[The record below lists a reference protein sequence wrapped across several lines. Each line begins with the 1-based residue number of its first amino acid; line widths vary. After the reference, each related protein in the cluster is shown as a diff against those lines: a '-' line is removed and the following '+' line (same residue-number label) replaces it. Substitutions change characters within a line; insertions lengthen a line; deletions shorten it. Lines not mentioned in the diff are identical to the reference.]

1 MSACPNCGKPVDALR
16 SRHVG
21 VRAGKVVAYC
31 SAECLAAQE
40 TRPTAIPKGI
50 TPSVETGPVIEIVKA
65 PATGPVKIEKP
76 EPVATKKK
84 KPKTEPVPVQAAPEP
99 APPTTPA
106 KVAAEPAK
114 RDSEPAAEWAK
125 NAEMMKQGDA
135 TRADRPRRGL
145 VTAVFVVVVAAV
157 AALVAY
163 KFIFVKK
170 ATSATSTAQPAPP
183 SSVAKVEPSPVVA
196 PEPPKPPAITIPE
209 ALDKAKAAI
218 AKNLRADSPRVQR
231 LAAGAL
237 ERGGDRASAELLVAA
252 LKNETSD
259 LAKLELAYAL
269 ARGGDA
275 RGMSVLGQAL
285 ISTPADPRRW
295 AAERL
300 VRLAIGEP
308 EKKPEIAK
316 AADVLAASL
325 EVPQNRLVSGEL
337 LARLGDPRG
346 LKALDAIRADAQA
359 SPEAK
364 AAAVIALGLAG
375 RTDVAPALHELLGS
389 GNARPLAAAAL
400 AHLHDATARPVLVEQ
415 LEAVGQRVRAARAL
429 RELDP
434 ALDPLPLLPPLL
446 AAIAS
451 ATNAEQ
457 VEAGEAMLVLC
468 GPAAWSA
475 RE

>member
-1 MSACPNCGKPVDALR
+1 MTSCPSCGKPVDALR

-31 SAECLAAQE
+31 SAECLAAQD
-40 TRPTAIPKGI
+40 TRPTAVPKGM
-50 TPSVETGPVIEIVKA
+50 TPSLETGPVIEVVRESSA
-65 PATGPVKIEKP
+65 GAEKP
-76 EPVATKKK
+76 KQAKAT
-84 KPKTEPVPVQAAPEP
+84 P
-99 APPTTPA
+99 APKEVTAATSAARRDATPA
-106 KVAAEPAK
+106 PK
-114 RDSEPAAEWAK
+114 RDSEPSVEWAK
-125 NAEMMKQGDA
+125 NAEMMKQDA
-135 TRADRPRRGL
+135 AARAGRPRRGL
-145 VTAVFVVVVAAV
+145 VTALVAVVVVAV

-163 KFIFVKK
+163 KLIFVTKAT
-170 ATSATSTAQPAPP
+170 ATSAPTAEPVVPP
-183 SSVAKVEPSPVVA
+183 VAKVEPAPPPPP
-196 PEPPKPPAITIPE
+196 PEPPKPPAIGIPE
-209 ALDKAKAAI
+209 ALDRAKAAI

-231 LAAGAL
+231 LAAAAL
-237 ERGGDRASAELLVAA
+237 QRGGDRASAELLVAA

-275 RGMSVLGQAL
+275 RGTSALAQAL
-285 ISTPADPRRW
+285 VSTPADPKRW

-308 EKKPEIAK
+308 EKKPETVR

-325 EVPQNRLVSGEL
+325 DVAQHRLLSGEL

-346 LKALDAIRADAQA
+346 AKALDAIRADAQA
-359 SPEAK
+359 TPDAK
-364 AAAVIALGLAG
+364 ATAAIALGLAG
-375 RTDVAPALHELLGS
+375 RADVAPVLHELLAN

-400 AHLHDATARPVLVEQ
+400 AHLHDATARAVLVEQ

-468 GPAAWSA
+468 GPVAWSA